1 MGAEQHTA
9 GHKKSVLHIP
19 RWMILGNIE
28 GLKVVVVV
36 FDVRTTGDLESH
48 TPKDI
53 DDLIHHQRQRVN
65 SSSLPTRP
73 GKSDV
78 DPLVFERLGSRLLF
92 DLPETLFD
100 LFLEQSS
107 QAIELLASLRALLRR
122 QIFQP
127 TQQRRQSTAPT
138 QTLNSNPFNLRL

>member
-9 GHKKSVLHIP
+9 GDKKGILHIP

-28 GLKVVVVV
+28 SLKVVVVV

-53 DDLIHHQRQRVN
+53 DDLIHHKRQRVN
-65 SSSLPTRP
+65 SSPLPTRP

-78 DPLVFERLGSRLLF
+78 DPLVFERLRSRLLF
-92 DLPETLFD
+92 DLPESLLD
-100 LFLEQSS
+100 LFIKQFS
-107 QAIELLASLRALLRR
+107 QAI
-122 QIFQP
+122 
-127 TQQRRQSTAPT
+127 
-138 QTLNSNPFNLRL
+138 